1 MLIAKFLYS
10 AYFSPVSLSRFC
22 KGLLIGDKFGN
33 VKNLVC
39 YLLIAGTALISGG
52 ANAHMLSV
60 DHHSHEVS
68 SASDHEHNGHSHE
81 EKFTAESSNTL
92 ADSFKL
98 DANNSETLTQAHYSH
113 GHSHHHAS
121 GLPASCDLLAA
132 IEPQS
137 LKPIS
142 YLPFVS
148 SAISNNIERPKW
160 LVTTPP
166 VVSLLS

>member
-1 MLIAKFLYS
+1 M
-10 AYFSPVSLSRFC
+10 
-22 KGLLIGDKFGN
+22 IGDKFGN

-68 SASDHEHNGHSHE
+68 SASDHDHNDHGHE
-81 EKFTAESSNTL
+81 EKFTAESSDTL
-92 ADSFKL
+92 ADSSKL
-98 DANNSETLTQAHYSH
+98 DANNSETLTHAHYSH